1 MRGFGEGNKE
11 GNRGIASWLSV
22 HSTMITVVLHEGR
35 WTLRC
40 SASGKA
46 KKRLR
51 RMVRDK
57 EWILYK
63 GCLKRFE
70 PFSLTK
76 T

>member
-22 HSTMITVVLHEGR
+22 RSTMITVVLHEGR

-57 EWILYK
+57 GMDSVQGVFK
-63 GCLKRFE
+63 KV
-70 PFSLTK
+70 
-76 T
+76 